1 MVGVTVDAYLEALE
15 PDRRAVLGP
24 VVDLVRS
31 AVPPGYEEAV
41 SHGMATWSV
50 PLTRLAATYNGEP
63 LMYTAVAAQK
73 RHSSLYLM
81 GLYADPESGRDEE
94 FRRRWTATGR
104 RLDLGKSCLRFR
116 TLADLDV
123 ELLREVLGALSV
135 DEYVA
140 LYERS
145 RR

>member
-1 MVGVTVDAYLEALE
+1 MSVDAYLAALE

-24 VVDLVRS
+24 VVDLVRG

-41 SHGMATWSV
+41 AHGMPAWSV
-50 PLTRLAATYNGEP
+50 PLSRLSTTYNGEP

-135 DEYVA
+135 DDYVA

>member
-1 MVGVTVDAYLEALE
+1 
-15 PDRRAVLGP
+15 
-24 VVDLVRS
+24 
-31 AVPPGYEEAV
+31 
-41 SHGMATWSV
+41 
-50 PLTRLAATYNGEP
+50 
-63 LMYTAVAAQK
+63 MYAGVAAQK

-81 GLYADPESGRDEE
+81 GLYADPDADRSAE

-123 ELLREVLGALSV
+123 DLLRETLSALSV
-135 DEYVA
+135 DDDVA
-140 LYERS
+140 LHERS